1 MLRGLTLSLTLS
13 LSLTLFF
20 TLNLTLIVIVTV
32 TPNPNQVHCVASEPS
47 YTVLRVS
54 VWERGQEVAFETCV
68 LGALWRG
75 YRCLEMRSRLGTK
88 IELCSLLVH
97 VDFASDRVGMSMLG
111 IGGEHVPPPPPP
123 PLPPPEV
130 EAHQN

>member
-1 MLRGLTLSLTLS
+1 M
-13 LSLTLFF
+13 
-20 TLNLTLIVIVTV
+20 
-32 TPNPNQVHCVASEPS
+32 
-47 YTVLRVS
+47 LRVS
-54 VWERGQEVAFETCV
+54 VCERGQEVAFETCV
-68 LGALWRG
+68 LGALRRG

-123 PLPPPEV
+123 PPEV

>member
-47 YTVLRVS
+47 YTVLRIS

-68 LGALWRG
+68 LGALRRG
-75 YRCLEMRSRLGTK
+75 YRCLEMRSRLGT
-88 IELCSLLVH
+88 IYRMHDLSTLLCRYDIRIYV
-97 VDFASDRVGMSMLG
+97 VDRCIAPRSSCA
-111 IGGEHVPPPPPP
+111 PC
-123 PLPPPEV
+123 
-130 EAHQN
+130 